1 MKFNYDGEKLERF
14 LQDNFYKILVGGL
27 GMFMGLIYN
36 SNRKQTKR
44 IEEEYK
50 TWLMYNRPGK

>member
-1 MKFNYDGEKLERF
+1 MKFNYDGEKLESF
-14 LQDNFYKILVGGL
+14 LQDNYYKILVGGL
-27 GMFMGLIYN
+27 GMFTGLIYN
-36 SNRKQTKR
+36 SNRKRTKR